1 MSESVR
7 VGTVEYPIDSETAKR
22 LREGEIP
29 SELKSRITAE
39 QGSEFCFDFCRQRR
53 LMKRILDQIEEKT
66 QPGHLRPLIESG
78 VVPSEILYKL
88 YHHHLIAKAEKMYQG
103 KLISDKVMDTVREK
117 LLTEEILKPLSYA
130 FTVDTALY
138 LYSRNEISQDILQ
151 GVKDGSVDP
160 MFIRIIRRHYRYMT
174 RQEDQQDKHSIHALD
189 KEGNPVN
196 DLGEQLED
204 SSHTYDFDMNSFFS
218 RELLAEAMEWLTE
231 KEKELLRMIYYEHL
245 PLTNIAR
252 QYHVTEGTVRYRRDQ
267 LLKRLRFILEDCMK
281 LTSDDLLM

>member
-1 MSESVR
+1 MSESVW
-7 VGTVEYPIDSETAKR
+7 VGSTEYPIDPETARR

-29 SELKSRITAE
+29 SELKSRITAA
-39 QGSEFCFDFCRQRR
+39 QGSEFCFDFCRQHR
-53 LMKRILDQIEEKT
+53 LMKRILDQIDEGK

-78 VVPSEILYKL
+78 IVPSEILYKL
-88 YHHHLIAKAEKMYQG
+88 YHHHLIPKAEKLYQSN
-103 KLISDKVMDTVREK
+103 LISDQVMDTVREK
-117 LLTEEILKPLSYA
+117 LLTAEIIQPLSYA
-130 FTVDTALY
+130 FSVDTALY
-138 LYSRNEISQDILQ
+138 LYSQHEISQDILQ

-174 RQEDQQDKHSIHALD
+174 HQEEQQDKHSIHALD

-196 DLGEQLED
+196 DLGEQLDD
-204 SSHTYDFDMNSFFS
+204 SSHTYDFDMNSFFA
-218 RELLAEAMEWLTE
+218 RELLTEAMEWLTE

>member
-78 VVPSEILYKL
+78 AVPSEILYKL

-130 FTVDTALY
+130 FSVDTALY

-174 RQEDQQDKHSIHALD
+174 HQEEQQDKHSIHALD
-189 KEGNPVN
+189 KEGNPIN

-204 SSHTYDFDMNSFFS
+204 SSHTYDFDMNSFFA

-252 QYHVTEGTVRYRRDQ
+252 QYHVTEGTVRYRRNQ

>member
-174 RQEDQQDKHSIHALD
+174 HQEEQQDKHSIHALD
-189 KEGNPVN
+189 KEGNPIN

-204 SSHTYDFDMNSFFS
+204 SSHTYDFDMDSFFA
-218 RELLAEAMEWLTE
+218 RELLTEAMEWLTE
-231 KEKELLRMIYYEHL
+231 NEKELLRLIYYEHL

-252 QYHVTEGTVRYRRDQ
+252 QYHVTEGTIRYRRDQ

>member
-1 MSESVR
+1 MSESVK

-22 LREGEIP
+22 LREGDIP

-53 LMKRILDQIEEKT
+53 LMKRILDQIEEKK

-78 VVPSEILYKL
+78 AVPSEILYKL
-88 YHHHLIAKAEKMYQG
+88 YHHHLIAKAEKIYQG

-174 RQEDQQDKHSIHALD
+174 HQEEQQDKHSIHALD
-189 KEGNPVN
+189 KEGNPIN

-204 SSHTYDFDMNSFFS
+204 SSHTYDFDMDSFFA
-218 RELLAEAMEWLTE
+218 RELLTEAMEWLTE
-231 KEKELLRMIYYEHL
+231 NEKELLRLIYYEHL

>member
-1 MSESVR
+1 MSESVK

-22 LREGEIP
+22 LREGDIP

-53 LMKRILDQIEEKT
+53 LMKRILDQIEEKK

-78 VVPSEILYKL
+78 AVPSEILYKL

-174 RQEDQQDKHSIHALD
+174 HQEEQQDKHSIHALD

-204 SSHTYDFDMNSFFS
+204 SSHTYDFDMNTFFV
-218 RELLAEAMEWLTE
+218 RGLLAEAMEWLTE

-252 QYHVTEGTVRYRRDQ
+252 QCHVTEGTVRYRRDQ

-281 LTSDDLLM
+281 LTSDDLFM

>member
-1 MSESVR
+1 MSESVK

-22 LREGEIP
+22 LREGDIP

-53 LMKRILDQIEEKT
+53 LMKRILDQIEDKK

-78 VVPSEILYKL
+78 AVPSEILYKL

-130 FTVDTALY
+130 FSVDTALY
-138 LYSRNEISQDILQ
+138 LYSQNEISHSILQ
-151 GVKDGSVDP
+151 SVKDGSIDP

-174 RQEDQQDKHSIHALD
+174 HQEEQQDKHSIHALD
-189 KEGNPVN
+189 KEGNPIN

-204 SSHTYDFDMNSFFS
+204 SSHTYDFDMDSFFA
-218 RELLAEAMEWLTE
+218 RELLTEAMEWLTE
-231 KEKELLRMIYYEHL
+231 NEKELLRLIYYEHL

-252 QYHVTEGTVRYRRDQ
+252 QYHVTEGTIRYRRDQ

>member
-174 RQEDQQDKHSIHALD
+174 HQEEQQDKHSIHALD
-189 KEGNPVN
+189 KEENPVN

-204 SSHTYDFDMNSFFS
+204 SSHTYDFDMNSFFA

-252 QYHVTEGTVRYRRDQ
+252 QYHVTEGTVRYRRNQ

>member
-1 MSESVR
+1 MSESVK

-53 LMKRILDQIEEKT
+53 LMKRILDQIEDKK

-78 VVPSEILYKL
+78 AVPSEILYKL

-174 RQEDQQDKHSIHALD
+174 HQEEQQDKHSIHALD

-204 SSHTYDFDMNSFFS
+204 SSHTYDFDMDSFFA
-218 RELLAEAMEWLTE
+218 RELLTEAMEWLTE
-231 KEKELLRMIYYEHL
+231 NEKELLRLIYYEHL

-252 QYHVTEGTVRYRRDQ
+252 QYHVTEGTIRYRRDQ

>member
-130 FTVDTALY
+130 FSVDTALY
-138 LYSRNEISQDILQ
+138 LYSQNEISQDILQ

-174 RQEDQQDKHSIHALD
+174 HQEEQQDKHSIHALD

-204 SSHTYDFDMNSFFS
+204 SSHTYDFDMDSFFA
-218 RELLAEAMEWLTE
+218 RELLTEAMEWLTE
-231 KEKELLRMIYYEHL
+231 NEKELLRLIYYEHL

-252 QYHVTEGTVRYRRDQ
+252 QYHVTEGTIRYRRDQ

>member
-1 MSESVR
+1 MSESVK

-22 LREGEIP
+22 LREGDIP

-53 LMKRILDQIEEKT
+53 LMKRILDQIEEKK

-78 VVPSEILYKL
+78 DVPSEILYKL

-174 RQEDQQDKHSIHALD
+174 HQEEQQDKHSIHALD
-189 KEGNPVN
+189 KEGNPVS

-204 SSHTYDFDMNSFFS
+204 SSHTYDFDMNSFFA

-252 QYHVTEGTVRYRRDQ
+252 QCHVTEGTVRYRRDQ

-281 LTSDDLLM
+281 LTSDDLFM

>member
-7 VGTVEYPIDSETAKR
+7 VGTVEYPNDSETAKR

-53 LMKRILDQIEEKT
+53 LMKRILDQIEEKK

-78 VVPSEILYKL
+78 DVPSEILYKL
-88 YHHHLIAKAEKMYQG
+88 YHHHLIAKAAKMYQG

-117 LLTEEILKPLSYA
+117 LLTEEILKTLSYA
-130 FTVDTALY
+130 FSVDTALY
-138 LYSRNEISQDILQ
+138 LYSQNESSQGILQ
-151 GVKDGSVDP
+151 GVKDGSIDP

-174 RQEDQQDKHSIHALD
+174 HQEEQQDKHSIHALD

-231 KEKELLRMIYYEHL
+231 KEKELLRMISYEHL

-252 QYHVTEGTVRYRRDQ
+252 QYHVTEGTVRYRRNQ

>member
-1 MSESVR
+1 MSESVK
-7 VGTVEYPIDSETAKR
+7 VGTVEYPIDPETAKR
-22 LREGEIP
+22 LKEGEIP

-53 LMKRILDQIEEKT
+53 LMKRILDQIEEKK

-78 VVPSEILYKL
+78 AVPSEILYKL

-174 RQEDQQDKHSIHALD
+174 HQEEQQDKHSIHALD
-189 KEGNPVN
+189 REGNPIN

-204 SSHTYDFDMNSFFS
+204 SSHTYDFDMNSFFA

>member
-78 VVPSEILYKL
+78 AVPSEILYKL

-174 RQEDQQDKHSIHALD
+174 HQEEQQDKHSIHALD

-204 SSHTYDFDMNSFFS
+204 SSHTYDFDMNSFFA

-252 QYHVTEGTVRYRRDQ
+252 QYHVTEGTVRYRRNQ

>member
-1 MSESVR
+1 MSESVK

-22 LREGEIP
+22 LREGDIP

-53 LMKRILDQIEEKT
+53 LMKRILDQIEDKK

-78 VVPSEILYKL
+78 AVPSEILYKL

-130 FTVDTALY
+130 FSVDTALY
-138 LYSRNEISQDILQ
+138 LYSQNEISQDILQ

-174 RQEDQQDKHSIHALD
+174 HQEEQQDKHSIHALD
-189 KEGNPVN
+189 KEGNPIN

-204 SSHTYDFDMNSFFS
+204 SSHTYDFDMDSFFA
-218 RELLAEAMEWLTE
+218 RELLTEAMEWLTE
-231 KEKELLRMIYYEHL
+231 NEKELLRLIYYEHL

-252 QYHVTEGTVRYRRDQ
+252 QYHVTEGTIRYRRDQ

>member
-117 LLTEEILKPLSYA
+117 LLTEEIHKPLSYA

-174 RQEDQQDKHSIHALD
+174 HQEEQQDKHSIHALD
-189 KEGNPVN
+189 KEENPVN

-204 SSHTYDFDMNSFFS
+204 SSHTYDFDMNSFFA

-252 QYHVTEGTVRYRRDQ
+252 QYHVTEGTVRYRRNQ

>member
-1 MSESVR
+1 MSESVK

-22 LREGEIP
+22 LREGDIP

-53 LMKRILDQIEEKT
+53 LMKRILDQIEDKK

-78 VVPSEILYKL
+78 AVPSEILYKL

-130 FTVDTALY
+130 FSVDTALY
-138 LYSRNEISQDILQ
+138 LYSQNEISQDILQ

-174 RQEDQQDKHSIHALD
+174 HQEEQQDKHSIHALD

-204 SSHTYDFDMNSFFS
+204 SSHTYDFDMDSFFA
-218 RELLAEAMEWLTE
+218 RELLTEAMEWLTE
-231 KEKELLRMIYYEHL
+231 NEKELLRMIYYEHL

-252 QYHVTEGTVRYRRDQ
+252 QYHVTEGTIRYRRDQ

>member
-1 MSESVR
+1 
-7 VGTVEYPIDSETAKR
+7 
-22 LREGEIP
+22 
-29 SELKSRITAE
+29 
-39 QGSEFCFDFCRQRR
+39 
-53 LMKRILDQIEEKT
+53 MKRILDQIEDKK

-78 VVPSEILYKL
+78 AVPSEILYKL

-103 KLISDKVMDTVREK
+103 KLISDKVMDTVRET

-130 FTVDTALY
+130 FSVDTALY
-138 LYSRNEISQDILQ
+138 LYSQNEISQDILQ

-174 RQEDQQDKHSIHALD
+174 HQEEQQDKHSIHALD

-204 SSHTYDFDMNSFFS
+204 SSHTYDFDMDSFFA
-218 RELLAEAMEWLTE
+218 RELLTEAMEWLTE
-231 KEKELLRMIYYEHL
+231 NEKELLRMIYYEHL

-252 QYHVTEGTVRYRRDQ
+252 QYHVTEGTIRYRRDQ

>member
-1 MSESVR
+1 MSESVK

-22 LREGEIP
+22 LREGDIP

-53 LMKRILDQIEEKT
+53 LMKRILDQIEEKK

-78 VVPSEILYKL
+78 AVPSEILYKL

-130 FTVDTALY
+130 FSVDTALY
-138 LYSRNEISQDILQ
+138 LYSQNEISQDILQ

-174 RQEDQQDKHSIHALD
+174 HQEEQQDKHSIHALD
-189 KEGNPVN
+189 KEGNPIN

-204 SSHTYDFDMNSFFS
+204 SSHTYDFDMDSFFA
-218 RELLAEAMEWLTE
+218 RELLTEAMEWLTE
-231 KEKELLRMIYYEHL
+231 NEKELLRLIYYEHL

-252 QYHVTEGTVRYRRDQ
+252 QYHVTEGTIRYRRDQ

>member
-1 MSESVR
+1 VSESVK

-22 LREGEIP
+22 LREGDIP

-53 LMKRILDQIEEKT
+53 LMKRILDQIEDKK

-78 VVPSEILYKL
+78 AVPSEILYKL

-130 FTVDTALY
+130 FSVDTALY
-138 LYSRNEISQDILQ
+138 LYSQNEISQDILQ

-174 RQEDQQDKHSIHALD
+174 HQEEQQDKHSIHALD
-189 KEGNPVN
+189 KEGNPIN

-204 SSHTYDFDMNSFFS
+204 SSHTYDFDMDSFFA
-218 RELLAEAMEWLTE
+218 RELLTEAMEWLTE
-231 KEKELLRMIYYEHL
+231 NEKELLRLIYYEHL

-252 QYHVTEGTVRYRRDQ
+252 QYHVTEGTIRYRRDQ

>member
-1 MSESVR
+1 MSESVK

-22 LREGEIP
+22 LREGDIP

-53 LMKRILDQIEEKT
+53 LMKRILDQIEDKK

-78 VVPSEILYKL
+78 AVPSEILYKL

-130 FTVDTALY
+130 FSVDTALY
-138 LYSRNEISQDILQ
+138 LYSQNEISQDILQ

-174 RQEDQQDKHSIHALD
+174 HQEEQQDKHSIHALD
-189 KEGNPVN
+189 KEGNPIN

-204 SSHTYDFDMNSFFS
+204 SSHTHDFDMDSFFA
-218 RELLAEAMEWLTE
+218 RELLTEAMEWLTE
-231 KEKELLRMIYYEHL
+231 NEKELLRLIYYEHL

-252 QYHVTEGTVRYRRDQ
+252 QYHVTEGTIRYRRDQ

>member
-1 MSESVR
+1 MSESVK

-22 LREGEIP
+22 LREGDIP

-53 LMKRILDQIEEKT
+53 LMKRILDQIEDKK

-78 VVPSEILYKL
+78 AVPSEILYKL

-130 FTVDTALY
+130 FSVDTALY
-138 LYSRNEISQDILQ
+138 LYSQNEISQDILQ

-174 RQEDQQDKHSIHALD
+174 HQEEQQDKHSIHALD

-204 SSHTYDFDMNSFFS
+204 SSHTYDFDMDSFFA
-218 RELLAEAMEWLTE
+218 RELLTEAMEWLTE
-231 KEKELLRMIYYEHL
+231 NEKELLRLIYYEHL

-252 QYHVTEGTVRYRRDQ
+252 QYHITEGTIRYRRDQ

>member
-1 MSESVR
+1 MSESVK

-53 LMKRILDQIEEKT
+53 LMKRILDQIEDKK

-78 VVPSEILYKL
+78 AVPSEILYKL

-130 FTVDTALY
+130 FSVDTALY
-138 LYSRNEISQDILQ
+138 LYSQNEISQDILQ

-174 RQEDQQDKHSIHALD
+174 HQEEQQDKHSIHALD
-189 KEGNPVN
+189 KEGNPIN

-204 SSHTYDFDMNSFFS
+204 SSHTYDFDMDSFFA
-218 RELLAEAMEWLTE
+218 RELLTEAMEWLTE
-231 KEKELLRMIYYEHL
+231 NEKELLRLIYYEHL

-252 QYHVTEGTVRYRRDQ
+252 QYHVTEGTIRYRRDQ

>member
-66 QPGHLRPLIESG
+66 HPGHLRPLIESG

-174 RQEDQQDKHSIHALD
+174 HQEEQQDKHSIHALD
-189 KEGNPVN
+189 KEGNPIN

-204 SSHTYDFDMNSFFS
+204 SSHTYDFDMNSFFA
-218 RELLAEAMEWLTE
+218 RELLTEAMEWLTE
-231 KEKELLRMIYYEHL
+231 KEKELLLSLVSI
-245 PLTNIAR
+245 
-252 QYHVTEGTVRYRRDQ
+252 
-267 LLKRLRFILEDCMK
+267 
-281 LTSDDLLM
+281 

>member
-1 MSESVR
+1 MSESVK

-22 LREGEIP
+22 LREGDIP

-53 LMKRILDQIEEKT
+53 LMKRILDQIEEKK

-78 VVPSEILYKL
+78 AVPSEILYKL

-174 RQEDQQDKHSIHALD
+174 HQEEQQDKHSIHALD

-204 SSHTYDFDMNSFFS
+204 SSHTYDFDMNTFFV

-281 LTSDDLLM
+281 LTSDDLFM

>member
-78 VVPSEILYKL
+78 DVPSEILYKL

-130 FTVDTALY
+130 FSVDTALY
-138 LYSRNEISQDILQ
+138 LYSQNEISQGILQ
-151 GVKDGSVDP
+151 GVKDGSIDP

-174 RQEDQQDKHSIHALD
+174 HQEEQQDKHSIHALD
-189 KEGNPVN
+189 KEGNPIN

-204 SSHTYDFDMNSFFS
+204 SSHTYDFDMNSFFA

-252 QYHVTEGTVRYRRDQ
+252 QYHVTEGTVRYRRNQ

>member
-1 MSESVR
+1 MSESVK

-22 LREGEIP
+22 LREGDIP

-53 LMKRILDQIEEKT
+53 LMKRILDQIEDKK

-78 VVPSEILYKL
+78 AVPSEILYKL

-130 FTVDTALY
+130 FSVDTALY

-174 RQEDQQDKHSIHALD
+174 HQEEQQDKHSIHALD

-204 SSHTYDFDMNSFFS
+204 SSHTYDFDMDSFFA
-218 RELLAEAMEWLTE
+218 RELLTEAMEWLTE
-231 KEKELLRMIYYEHL
+231 NEKELLRMIYYEHL

-252 QYHVTEGTVRYRRDQ
+252 QYHVTEGTIRYRRDQ